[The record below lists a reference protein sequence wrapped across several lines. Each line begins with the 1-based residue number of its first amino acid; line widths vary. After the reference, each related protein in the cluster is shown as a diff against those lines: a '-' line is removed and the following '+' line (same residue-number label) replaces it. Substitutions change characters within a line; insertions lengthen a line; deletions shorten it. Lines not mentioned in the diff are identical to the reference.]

1 MKLRSL
7 TLLFLIIFPISCV
20 KEVQYDIKPQSE
32 YAIFTVLDNLTDHIE
47 FNISKTLAIY
57 EKYESEEIQDKFD
70 FTVRIYEYPS
80 GAGANPTYGTLFLEA
95 INPKILVNNNYSIGR
110 FITNI
115 PLTRKAV
122 IGNGYALEVT
132 IGNKVIRS
140 AVEYIPNPISVKS
153 SSVSFEEWTY
163 ELSFDDPPRETNYY
177 SFYEQY
183 YIKPI
188 SEESLIP
195 FVNEIQFIGSNTL
208 TDVLFAGKANTVFFS
223 DLKQPEF
230 YYETPF
236 EVHVESRLLTLEYE
250 EYEFLRKLK
259 LSSDQSYETVDE
271 ESSGPFTLFSS
282 PPVKL
287 NGNLTLTEGEGNKN
301 VFGFF
306 VVAGADSNGTNV
318 LEIDN

>member
-7 TLLFLIIFPISCV
+7 TLLVLILFSVSCV
-20 KEVQYDIKPQSE
+20 KEVQYDIKPQSQ
-32 YAIFTVLDNLTDHIE
+32 YAIFTVLHNLTDHIE

-57 EKYESEEIQDKFD
+57 EDFESEEIQDKFD

-80 GAGANPTYGTLFLEA
+80 GADADPTSGTLFLEA
-95 INPKILVNNNYSIGR
+95 INPKISFNNNYGIGR
-110 FITNI
+110 FISNI

-132 IGNKVIRS
+132 IDDKVIRS
-140 AVEYIPNPISVKS
+140 TVEYLPEPIPVKN
-153 SSVSFEEWTY
+153 SSVSSEELTFD
-163 ELSFDDPPRETNYY
+163 LSFDDPPGVMNYY
-177 SFYEQY
+177 SFYEKY

-188 SEESLIP
+188 SEEILIP
-195 FVNEIQFIGSNTL
+195 IISEIQFIGSNTR
-208 TDVLFAGKANTVFFS
+208 TDVHFSGKTNTNFFS
-223 DLKQPEF
+223 ELKQLEF
-230 YYETPF
+230 YYKTPF
-236 EVHVESRLLTLEYE
+236 EVHVESRLLTFEYE

-259 LSSDQSYETVDE
+259 LSSEQSYEKVDE
-271 ESSGPFTLFSS
+271 ESAGPFTLFSS

-287 NGNLTLTEGEGNKN
+287 NGNLTLREGEGNKN

-306 VVAGADSNGTNV
+306 IVAGADSNGTNI